1 MQKNDFFKEGV
12 LQDNGWIFTLY
23 LPFFSDVDIHVYTL
37 FVLGNQVTQRSITWM
52 IISIGLVLI

>member
-1 MQKNDFFKEGV
+1 MQKNDIFKEGV

-37 FVLGNQVTQRSITWM
+37 FVLGNQVIQRSIP
-52 IISIGLVLI
+52 